1 MHNHKHFHEREEKSD
16 TKNIKIVF
24 FMNLIFMIVEIIGGF
39 LTNSMAVMS
48 DAVHDFGDCVTLA
61 MNWFLEEYSVK
72 QDDEKIYL
80 RIQKILTCRCSDKHC
95 CSCYRFGFN
104 NN

>member
-48 DAVHDFGDCVTLA
+48 DAV
-61 MNWFLEEYSVK
+61 
-72 QDDEKIYL
+72 
-80 RIQKILTCRCSDKHC
+80 
-95 CSCYRFGFN
+95 
-104 NN
+104 